1 MIEAGRG
8 RRLSAAV
15 LAIFA
20 IAACG
25 GDQGA
30 GAKADTSPIKIGFIL
45 SLTGTFAANG
55 KNEQNGWN
63 LAQKQLGDTVNG
75 RKIQTT
81 FADDQ
86 TDPNVALSDARDL
99 VERDGVVMLE
109 GPIPA
114 NAIGAVASYAGPHGI
129 PVDDISLCSD
139 AQIKSYKQFGNAY
152 ASDWNCDQPSLM
164 MGQWLYD
171 QGYRHITTVGLDYAF
186 GWIAVGSLMA
196 SFKKAG
202 GSIDKSIWAPI
213 STPDF
218 SPYVPQI
225 PQNTEAVFALM
236 AGAASAKFTSAYRQL
251 GLKGKIPLVGNTTLT
266 DYSALPAMEPE
277 AALGIRMAAQ
287 YCDGIDSPENSKF
300 ANEYKTAYGVY
311 PGYYSDGGYT
321 KYRLLLTALQK
332 LNGNTSDRKKLIST
346 LKSTA
351 IQAPRGPVKLSTVT
365 HSPVENIYICEV
377 KRVGSDLRN
386 VPIKTFKDVQPWGNL
401 EQQQWLDIFVKNAT
415 TRPTG

>member
-1 MIEAGRG
+1 MIEAG

-15 LAIFA
+15 LVIFA

-25 GDQGA
+25 GNQG
-30 GAKADTSPIKIGFIL
+30 GGKTDTSPIKIGFIV

-75 RKIQTT
+75 RKIQTV

-99 VERDGVVMLE
+99 VERDGVVMLQ

-114 NAIGAVASYAGPHGI
+114 NAIGAVASYAGPHRI
-129 PVDDISLCSD
+129 PVDDITLCSD
-139 AQIKSYKQFGNAY
+139 VQIKSYKQFGNAY
-152 ASDWNCDQPSLM
+152 ASSWSCDQPSLM

-186 GWIAVGSLMA
+186 GWLGVGSLMA

-213 STPDF
+213 STADF

-225 PQNTEAVFALM
+225 PQNTDAVFALM
-236 AGAASAKFTSAYRQL
+236 AGAASVKFTSAYRQL

-266 DYSALPAMEPE
+266 DYSALPAMDPE
-277 AALGIRMAAQ
+277 AALGIRITAQ
-287 YCDGIDSPENSKF
+287 YCDAIDSPENSKF
-300 ANEYKTAYGVY
+300 ANDYKKAYGVY
-311 PGYYSDGGYT
+311 PGYYSDAGYT
-321 KYRLLLTALQK
+321 KYRLLLSALQK
-332 LNGNTSDRKKLIST
+332 LNGNTSDSKKLVST
-346 LKSTA
+346 LKSTT
-351 IQAPRGPVKLSTVT
+351 IRAPRGPVKLSTAT
-365 HSPVENIYICEV
+365 NSPVENIYICEV

-401 EQQQWLDIFVKNAT
+401 DQKQWLDVYAKNAT